1 MLPPSFAPPPQPVLK
16 PPDGDDEDLGPV
28 DGIVAGN
35 VTLARTRGE

>member
-16 PPDGDDEDLGPV
+16 PPDDDDEDLGPV